1 MFAGIGVDRGRDTR
15 LFAVP
20 VFVGK
25 LIHASLPMGHFLLL
39 SGLTVGLVVAAVTD
53 VREGRIPNWLTASL
67 TVFGMGVQSWQHG
80 WDGFLFSLGGLG
92 LGLACLMFFYIKGGM
107 GAGDVKLLGAIGTI
121 LGPSQVVVAFAF
133 AAMLGG
139 IYSLALLSNQGGLRQ
154 AWERVF
160 LLLTTFK
167 VTRALPISDGQN
179 PAEPKLR
186 YALVLG
192 LGTVITQT
200 LFYYGVL

>member
-1 MFAGIGVDRGRDTR
+1 M
-15 LFAVP
+15 
-20 VFVGK
+20 
-25 LIHASLPMGHFLLL
+25 SSSLLL
-39 SGLTVGLVVAAVTD
+39 SGLALALVVAAVTD
-53 VREGRIPNWLTASL
+53 VRDGRIPNWLTVSL
-67 TVFGMGVQSWQHG
+67 AVFGMGVQSWQHG

-92 LGLACLMFFYIKGGM
+92 MGLACLMFFYIKGGM

-121 LGPSQVVVAFAF
+121 LGPSQVVFAFVF

-139 IYSLALLSNQGGLRQ
+139 VYSLALLSNQGGLRQ
-154 AWERVF
+154 AWDRVF
-160 LLLTTFK
+160 LLLSTLK
-167 VTRALPISDGQN
+167 VTRTLPVTGGQS